1 LLIGADVCVLQ
12 QAQHIFSAGTPMK
25 NQLSETATV
34 YEKENSCLEDIL
46 EIADKMKLKP
56 QPVQQIS
63 SNLRHMDPIPSAKR
77 PRMKS
82 RI

>member
-1 LLIGADVCVLQ
+1 
-12 QAQHIFSAGTPMK
+12 MK

-34 YEKENSCLEDIL
+34 YEKENTCLEDIL
-46 EIADKMKLKP
+46 EIADEMKLKP
-56 QPVQQIS
+56 QPAHPIS
-63 SNLRHMDPIPSAKR
+63 SNLRHPDPIPSAKR